1 MNELKKQL
9 ISTIESLLSA
19 EPLLDFTCY
28 ENAKQE
34 KCISIFGFEAL
45 DKAQL
50 PQLAKDVIAISKQ
63 LGKNASYLSPDRR
76 NAEGSIYIGP
86 PRENKKTVSE
96 GVSDYI

>member
-1 MNELKKQL
+1 MNKLKEKL
-9 ISTIESLLSA
+9 ISTIESLLSD

-34 KCISIFGFEAL
+34 KCISIFGFEAM

-63 LGKNASYLSPDRR
+63 LGKNASYQSPDRY
-76 NAEGSIYIGP
+76 NSEGSIYIGP
-86 PRENKKTVSE
+86 PTGNEKTVTD
-96 GVSDYI
+96 GVNDIF